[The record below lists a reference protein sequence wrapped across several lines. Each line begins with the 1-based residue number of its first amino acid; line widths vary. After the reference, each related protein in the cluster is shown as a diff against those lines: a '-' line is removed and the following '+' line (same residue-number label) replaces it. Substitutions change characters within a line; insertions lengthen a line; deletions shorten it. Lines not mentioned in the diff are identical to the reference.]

1 MICCWVENPNSDVLK
16 RHLPRLHDYLW
27 IAEDGMK
34 TKVFFSDLSHYCVSK
49 RKMLLIVVKR
59 AIEVAFLCD

>member
-16 RHLPRLHDYLW
+16 RHLPRIHDYLW

-34 TKVFFSDLSHYCVSK
+34 TKVQFCSAPDI
-49 RKMLLIVVKR
+49 LIPSCIYKHLHLV
-59 AIEVAFLCD
+59 I